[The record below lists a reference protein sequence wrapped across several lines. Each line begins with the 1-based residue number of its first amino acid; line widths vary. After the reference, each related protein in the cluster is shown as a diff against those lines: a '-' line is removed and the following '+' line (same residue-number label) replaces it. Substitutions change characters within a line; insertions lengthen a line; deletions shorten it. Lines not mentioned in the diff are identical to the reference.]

1 MNDSAP
7 LLEVRDLSKRFGSV
21 VALRSAT
28 LTLSRGEI
36 HALMGAN
43 GAGKSTL
50 VKILTGVFPADS
62 GTITVHGAGR
72 TFRSPAEA
80 RRAGIVSVYQDP
92 ALVPDLTVNQNM
104 QLADVSLASVRE
116 HLTDLGIA
124 DLKFSEFARNI
135 PYPVLRLID
144 LARALASDPIVLML
158 DEITAAL
165 PADLSEH
172 VFAVVRR
179 WRERGNSVI
188 FISHRIA
195 EVAALCD
202 RATVLRDGVS
212 VGVTDAARGSEDRI
226 VSLMLGVDAAKAS
239 PAEAAPQRIDW
250 GAAEKRAALEVRDLR
265 CGPVLKTVSFSLRG
279 GEILG
284 VAALEGQGQQELFDC
299 IAGVR
304 RHDGG
309 EIVAYGRKLKLNH
322 PGDAIAAGLVL
333 VPANRLQA
341 LLPQRSI
348 RENVALP
355 LVRNP
360 SNWGLIRG
368 HNERQRVAPAVKRL
382 QIDARA
388 GSELRQLSGGNQQ
401 KVVIARWIATGFQT
415 LLCFD
420 PTRGIDVGTK
430 HQIYRL
436 LREMADAGSSVLLFT
451 SELPEIGLVCDRTI
465 VLFGGEIVAE
475 MPASEADEGTLL
487 RAAHGMGVAHGLAAD
502 HRMDAPRRGTDANA
516 DSQDGNPPPPPDRAS
531 VRTPV
536 FRGAMGRSPSPA
548 QRGRMGTIGAAID
561 KIKGAVV
568 GYPALI
574 GMPFLLIVFLA
585 ATVAI
590 HPTFD
595 SFDAQSLAMAALP
608 LACAAAAQAV
618 VVISGG
624 IDLSVGSVIAVANV
638 LAASTMRDASFA
650 EAILL
655 AVAILVAGAAIGAVN
670 GFLVV
675 VSRVPDV
682 IVTLTTGFIW
692 GGVALMIL
700 EKPGGGAP
708 PEFLNLGAGT
718 LITEW
723 LSNSLVLLVVSL
735 AAVWIPVRRSKAGLR
750 IYATGSDRIAAFRS
764 GVNVEA
770 ARLVAYVL
778 GGLFSA
784 IGGVGLT
791 MTTGIGSPKAGV
803 LYTLSGLAAVVI
815 GGVSLTGGRGE
826 ITGPVIAA
834 FVLTLIPADLI
845 FLNIDPNFGQVIQGT
860 LIVLVVMAGGLI
872 AAVRNRK

>member
-1 MNDSAP
+1 MNDSTP
-7 LLEVRDLSKRFGSV
+7 LLEICDLAKRFGAV

-28 LTLSRGEI
+28 LSVSRGEI

-50 VKILTGVFPADS
+50 VKILTGVLSSDA
-62 GTITVHGAGR
+62 GTITIDGTAR
-72 TFRSPAEA
+72 TFHSPAEA

-92 ALVPDLTVNQNM
+92 ALVPDLTVSQNM
-104 QLADVSLASVRE
+104 RLADVPLANVRSY
-116 HLTDLGIA
+116 LDDLEIA
-124 DLKFSEFARNI
+124 DLNLDERARNI

-144 LARALASDPIVLML
+144 LARALASNPILLIL
-158 DEITAAL
+158 DEVTAAL
-165 PADLSEH
+165 PANLSER
-172 VFAVVRR
+172 VFAVMRS

-212 VGVTDAARGSEDRI
+212 VGVTDTAEGSKERI
-226 VSLMLGVDAAKAS
+226 VSLMLGADTMKAGPSDSVPRQSDRGVDKGP
-239 PAEAAPQRIDW
+239 PA
-250 GAAEKRAALEVRDLR
+250 LVVRGLCYR
-265 CGPVLKTVSFSLRG
+265 NTLKNVSFSLRP

-299 IAGVR
+299 IAGVN

-309 EIVAYGRKLKLNH
+309 EIAVYGRKLKLNH

-355 LVRNP
+355 LVRNA
-360 SNWGLIRG
+360 SNWGLIRAQS
-368 HNERQRVAPAVKRL
+368 ERQRVAAAVKRL
-382 QIDARA
+382 QIDTRA
-388 GSELRQLSGGNQQ
+388 ESELRRLSGGNQQ
-401 KVVIARWIATGFQT
+401 KVVIARWIATGFQI

-420 PTRGIDVGTK
+420 PTRGIDIGTK

-436 LREMADAGSSVLLFT
+436 LREMAEAGSSVLLFT
-451 SELPEIGLVCDRTI
+451 SELPEIGLVCDRAI
-465 VLFGGEIVAE
+465 VLFGGEIAAE
-475 MPASEADEGTLL
+475 MPASKADEGTLL
-487 RAAHGMGVAHGLAAD
+487 RAAHGMGVAQETGGAQRAGVQ
-502 HRMDAPRRGTDANA
+502 RRGTVGSAESAGNLSWNIPA
-516 DSQDGNPPPPPDRAS
+516 PSQNS
-531 VRTPV
+531 NL
-536 FRGAMGRSPSPA
+536 
-548 QRGRMGTIGAAID
+548 ID
-561 KIKGAVV
+561 KIWGAVIR
-568 GYPALI
+568 YPALF
-574 GMPFLLIVFLA
+574 GMPVLFFVFLA
-585 ATVAI
+585 GTVAI
-590 HPTFD
+590 HPSFN
-595 SFDAQSLAMAALP
+595 SFDAQSVAMAALP

-624 IDLSVGSVIAVANV
+624 IDLSVGSVMAVANV
-638 LAASTMRDASFA
+638 LAARTMNNASFG
-650 EAILL
+650 EALLL
-655 AVAILVAGAAIGAVN
+655 AVAILAAGAVIGAVN
-670 GFLVV
+670 GLLVI

-692 GGVALMIL
+692 GGVALLIL

-708 PEFLNLGAGT
+708 PEFANLGTGT

-735 AAVWIPVRRSKAGLR
+735 TAIWIPVRMSRTGLR

-764 GVNVEA
+764 GVNVEL
-770 ARLVAYVL
+770 ARLLAYVL

-784 IGGVGLT
+784 IGGLGLT
-791 MTTGIGSPKAGV
+791 MTTGIGSPHAGV

-815 GGVSLTGGRGE
+815 GGVSLTGGRGGVM
-826 ITGPVIAA
+826 GPVIAA

-860 LIVLVVMAGGLI
+860 LIVLVVMAGGL
-872 AAVRNRK
+872 ATSLRSRR

>member
-7 LLEVRDLSKRFGSV
+7 LLEVRDLAKRFGSV

-50 VKILTGVFPADS
+50 VKILTGVYPADG
-62 GTITVHGAGR
+62 GTITVDGAVR

-92 ALVPDLTVNQNM
+92 ALVPDLTVSQNM
-104 QLADVSLASVRE
+104 RLADVALASVRN
-116 HLTDLGIA
+116 HLKHLGIA
-124 DLKFSEFARNI
+124 DLNFGELVRDI

-144 LARALASDPIVLML
+144 LARALASDPVVLML

-165 PADLSEH
+165 PADLSER

-226 VSLMLGVDAAKAS
+226 VSLMLGVETVKAGPANAA
-239 PAEAAPQRIDW
+239 QRRMER
-250 GAAEKRAALEVRDLR
+250 GAAEEPAALEVRDLC
-265 CGPVLKTVSFSLRG
+265 CGHSLKNVSFSLRP

-309 EIVAYGRKLKLNH
+309 EIVAHGRTLKLNH

-360 SNWGLIRG
+360 SNWGLIQAQS
-368 HNERQRVAPAVKRL
+368 ERQRVGGAVKRL

-388 GSELRQLSGGNQQ
+388 GSELRRLSGGNQQ
-401 KVVIARWIATGFQT
+401 KVVIARWIAAGFRT

-420 PTRGIDVGTK
+420 PTRGIDIGTK

-451 SELPEIGLVCDRTI
+451 SELPEIGLVCDRAI
-465 VLFGGEIVAE
+465 VLFAGEIVAQ
-475 MPASEADEGTLL
+475 MPAGEADEEALL
-487 RAAHGMGVAHGLAAD
+487 RAAHGIGVARGIGAANG
-502 HRMDAPRRGTDANA
+502 AGSPRRGTGVPAAPA
-516 DSQDGNPPPPPDRAS
+516 DNWSPDI
-531 VRTPV
+531 
-536 FRGAMGRSPSPA
+536 
-548 QRGRMGTIGAAID
+548 QRPGGGSGVID
-561 KIKGAVV
+561 KIRRAVA
-568 GYPALI
+568 GYPALL
-574 GMPFLLIVFLA
+574 GMPVLLIVFLA

-590 HPTFD
+590 HPAFD
-595 SFDAQSLAMAALP
+595 SFDAQSVAMAALP

-624 IDLSVGSVIAVANV
+624 IDLSIGSVMAVANV
-638 LAASTMRDASFA
+638 LAASTMKDASFG
-650 EAILL
+650 EALLL
-655 AVAILVAGAAIGAVN
+655 AVAILIAGAAIGAVN
-670 GFLVV
+670 GLLVLI
-675 VSRVPDV
+675 SRVPDV

-692 GGVALMIL
+692 GGVALLIL

-708 PEFLNLGAGT
+708 PEFLNLGTGT
-718 LITEW
+718 LITDW
-723 LSNSLVLLVVSL
+723 LSNSLVLLIVSL
-735 AAVWIPVRRSKAGLR
+735 AAVWIPVRRSKTGLR

-764 GVNVEA
+764 GVNVEL
-770 ARLVAYVL
+770 ARLLAYVL

-791 MTTGIGSPKAGV
+791 MTTGIGSPHAGV

-815 GGVSLTGGRGE
+815 GGVSLTGGRGG

-860 LIVLVVMAGGLI
+860 LIVLVVMAGGLVTS
-872 AAVRNRK
+872 ARDRR

>member
-1 MNDSAP
+1 MNDATP
-7 LLEVRDLSKRFGSV
+7 LLEVRDVAKRFGAV

-28 LTLSRGEI
+28 LRLIRGEI

-50 VKILTGVFPADS
+50 VKILTGVHPADG
-62 GTITVHGAGR
+62 GTITVNGAPR

-80 RRAGIVSVYQDP
+80 RQASIVSVYQDP
-92 ALVPDLTVNQNM
+92 ALVPDLTVSQNM
-104 QLADVSLASVRE
+104 RLADVSLAKVRSYFD
-116 HLTDLGIA
+116 DLGIA
-124 DLKFSEFARNI
+124 DLNPDQHARDI

-144 LARALASDPIVLML
+144 LARALASDPVVLIL

-165 PADLSEH
+165 PANLSER
-172 VFAVVRR
+172 VFAVMRG

-188 FISHRIA
+188 FISHRMA
-195 EVAALCD
+195 EVGALCD
-202 RATVLRDGVS
+202 RATVLRDGVT
-212 VGVTDAARGSEDRI
+212 VGVIDSAPGSGERI
-226 VSLMLGVDAAKAS
+226 VSLMLGIDPTKVS
-239 PAEAAPQRIDW
+239 PSDSARLRNRSSDERVT
-250 GAAEKRAALEVRDLR
+250 ALEVRDLR
-265 CGPVLKTVSFSLRG
+265 YSHMLKNVSFSLQA

-299 IAGVR
+299 IAGVTR
-304 RHDGG
+304 SDGG
-309 EIVAYGRKLKLNH
+309 EIVAHGRKLKLNH

-360 SNWGLIRG
+360 SNWGLINRRR
-368 HNERQRVAPAVKRL
+368 ERERVSSAVKRL
-382 QIDARA
+382 QIDTRA
-388 GSELRQLSGGNQQ
+388 ESQLRRLSGGNQQ

-420 PTRGIDVGTK
+420 PTRGIDIGTK

-436 LREMADAGSSVLLFT
+436 LREVAEAGSSVLLFT

-475 MPASEADEGTLL
+475 MPASEADEETLL
-487 RAAHGMGVAHGLAAD
+487 RAAHGLNVAHAAGPTQRAGIQSNRAHPITESPD
-502 HRMDAPRRGTDANA
+502 DLSLNVRAPNQVANFF
-516 DSQDGNPPPPPDRAS
+516 DRIWS
-531 VRTPV
+531 
-536 FRGAMGRSPSPA
+536 
-548 QRGRMGTIGAAID
+548 
-561 KIKGAVV
+561 AVV
-568 GYPALI
+568 RYPALF
-574 GMPFLLIVFLA
+574 GMPALFLVFLM

-595 SFDAQSLAMAALP
+595 SFDAQSVAMAALP

-624 IDLSVGSVIAVANV
+624 IDLSIGSVMAVANV
-638 LAASTMRDASFA
+638 LAARTMNDASFG
-650 EAILL
+650 EALLL
-655 AVAILVAGAAIGAVN
+655 AVAILAAGAAIGAVN
-670 GFLVV
+670 GLLVI

-682 IVTLTTGFIW
+682 IVTLTSGFIW
-692 GGVALMIL
+692 GGVALLIL

-708 PEFLNLGAGT
+708 PEFANLGTGT
-718 LITEW
+718 VVTEW
-723 LSNSLVLLVVSL
+723 LSSSLVLLVLSL
-735 AAVWIPVRRSKAGLR
+735 AIVWTPVRMSRMGLR
-750 IYATGSDRIAAFRS
+750 IFATGSDRVAAFRS
-764 GVNVEA
+764 GVNVEL
-770 ARLVAYVL
+770 ARLFAYVL

-784 IGGVGLT
+784 IGGIGLT
-791 MTTGIGSPKAGV
+791 MTTGIGSPHAGV

-815 GGVSLTGGRGE
+815 GGVSLTGGRGG
-826 ITGPVIAA
+826 IVGPVIAA

-860 LIVLVVMAGGLI
+860 LIVLVVMAGGL
-872 AAVRNRK
+872 ATLLKDRK

>member
-7 LLEVRDLSKRFGSV
+7 LLEVRDLAKRFGSV

-28 LTLSRGEI
+28 LTICRGEI

-50 VKILTGVFPADS
+50 VKILTGIYPADG
-62 GTITVHGAGR
+62 GTITVDCAVR

-92 ALVPDLTVNQNM
+92 ALVPDLTVGQNM
-104 QLADVSLASVRE
+104 RLADVALASVRD
-116 HLTDLGIA
+116 HLNDLGIA
-124 DLKFSEFARNI
+124 DLNFGELVRDI

-144 LARALASDPIVLML
+144 LARALASDPAVLML

-165 PADLSEH
+165 PADLSER

-212 VGVTDAARGSEDRI
+212 VGVTDAARGNEDRI
-226 VSLMLGVDAAKAS
+226 VSLMLGVEAVKAG
-239 PAEAAPQRIDW
+239 PAEPAPGRTNR
-250 GAAEKRAALEVRDLR
+250 GAKEPAALEIRDL
-265 CGPVLKTVSFSLRG
+265 CYGHMLKNVSFSLRA

-299 IAGVR
+299 IAGVS

-309 EIVAYGRKLKLNH
+309 EIVAHGRKLKLSH

-333 VPANRLQA
+333 IPANRLQA

-360 SNWGLIRG
+360 SNWGLIRAAS
-368 HNERQRVAPAVKRL
+368 ERHRVGGAVKRL

-388 GSELRQLSGGNQQ
+388 GSELRRLSGGNQQ
-401 KVVIARWIATGFQT
+401 KVGIARWIAAGFQT

-420 PTRGIDVGTK
+420 PTRGIDIGTK

-451 SELPEIGLVCDRTI
+451 SELPEIGLVCDRAI

-475 MPASEADEGTLL
+475 MPASAADEGALL
-487 RAAHGMGVAHGLAAD
+487 RAAHGMGVAQGAG
-502 HRMDAPRRGTDANA
+502 APRRGTGTTAAPA
-516 DSQDGNPPPPPDRAS
+516 DN
-531 VRTPV
+531 
-536 FRGAMGRSPSPA
+536 RSPDVQGPT
-548 QRGRMGTIGAAID
+548 RGFID
-561 KIKGAVV
+561 KIRRAAAGN
-568 GYPALI
+568 PALF
-574 GMPFLLIVFLA
+574 GMPALLIVSLA
-585 ATVAI
+585 ATVVI
-590 HPTFD
+590 HPAFD
-595 SFDAQSLAMAALP
+595 SFDAQSVAMAALP

-624 IDLSVGSVIAVANV
+624 IDLSIGSVMAVANV
-638 LAASTMRDASFA
+638 LAASTMKDASFG
-650 EAILL
+650 EALLL
-655 AVAILVAGAAIGAVN
+655 AVAILIAGAAIGAAN
-670 GFLVV
+670 GLLVL

-692 GGVALMIL
+692 GGVALLIL

-708 PEFLNLGAGT
+708 PEFLNLGTGT
-718 LITEW
+718 FITDW

-735 AAVWIPVRRSKAGLR
+735 AAVWIPVRRSKTGLR

-764 GVNVEA
+764 GVNVEL
-770 ARLVAYVL
+770 ARLLAYVL

-791 MTTGIGSPKAGV
+791 MTTGIGSPHAGV

-815 GGVSLTGGRGE
+815 GGVSLTGGRGG

-872 AAVRNRK
+872 TSLRDRK